1 MPKWNLDKLILH
13 ICAITLHIDD
23 FVTDTHNIREDLRLE
38 PQQMNQYYSE
48 LGCKVSPPSEKERAK
63 FGLKDKAAAQ
73 GHTVARLTIPPVWPK
88 QRVIVQRKKR

>member
-1 MPKWNLDKLILH
+1 
-13 ICAITLHIDD
+13 
-23 FVTDTHNIREDLRLE
+23 
-38 PQQMNQYYSE
+38 MNQYYSE